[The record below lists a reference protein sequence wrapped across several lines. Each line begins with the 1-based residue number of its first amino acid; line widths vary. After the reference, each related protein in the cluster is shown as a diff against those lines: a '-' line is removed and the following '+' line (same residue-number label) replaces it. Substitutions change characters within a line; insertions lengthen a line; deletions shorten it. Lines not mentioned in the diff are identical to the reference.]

1 MASVTKEYNLK
12 VNTKGAEANVDS
24 LNEGLEQTQA
34 DLGGIE
40 NAGDQ
45 MTGGMISGF
54 KGVLTSVKGAITGLK
69 TMKGAIIATGIG
81 ALVIAVTSLAAA
93 FTNTEE
99 GQNKLNKIMGI
110 MGSVT
115 GNLIDILANLGD
127 KLIWVFTSPREALT
141 SFVELIKSQIINR
154 FNAAIDT
161 VGFLGSAIKKVFEG
175 DFSGAMDAAKSAGSS
190 YVDVLTGVENSIE
203 RATQGVKGFVKEIV
217 EEGKI
222 AGEIADKRAKA
233 DKVDRQLQIDR
244 AIANRERADLLDKA
258 VQKDAFTAKERIAF
272 LEEAGRLEEEI
283 TLKEIAAAKLRYD
296 AKVAENAL
304 AGSTKEDLDEEI
316 ALKAQLIDLE
326 TAKLTKAKLVTTQIF
341 AANAQVKAEEKAIKD
356 KEIADQKVQ
365 DDADIAA
372 VKKLGDLK
380 NAIRTAA
387 AVSED
392 EKRVLEIEKTI
403 EHYDALIELAKAN
416 GLAFEQLEKAK
427 ADKLTHI
434 RGKGAQE
441 TAEVEVKWADM
452 SGKQKTQIA
461 GATLNNLATILGT
474 ETAAGK
480 AAAIG
485 AATISTFQSAVD
497 SYKSLAGIQIVG
509 PVLGAIAAAAAIV
522 SGIANVKRITQT
534 KTPTVAG
541 VKAGPSVSGG
551 AMPTPPP
558 PPAPP
563 SLDSVASSGFDQLA
577 DAIGE
582 SVSEPVQAYVVSN
595 DVTTAQSL
603 ERNIVDGAAI
613 G

>member
-93 FTNTEE
+93 FTSTEE

-110 MGSVT
+110 MGSIT
-115 GNLIDILANLGD
+115 GNLIDILAGLGD

-203 RATQGVKGFVKEIV
+203 KATEGVKGFVKEIV
-217 EEGKI
+217 EEGKV
-222 AGEIADKRAKA
+222 AGQIADMRAKA
-233 DKVDRQLQIDR
+233 DKVERQLQIDR
-244 AIANRERADLLDKA
+244 ALADRERADLLEKA
-258 VQKDAFTAKERIAF
+258 VDTEKFTAEQRIEF
-272 LEEAGRLEEEI
+272 LKEAGRLEEEI
-283 TLKEIAAAKLRYD
+283 TNKEIAAAKLRYD

-304 AGSTKEDLDEEI
+304 AGSTKEDLDEEA
-316 ALKAQLIDLE
+316 ALKAQMIQLE
-326 TAKLTKAKLVTTQIF
+326 TAKLTKAKEVTTQLIALRSSE
-341 AANAQVKAEEKAIKD
+341 AAALKAIKD
-356 KEIADQKVQ
+356 QEIADEKEAKLLKDEEIAADKAKQEA
-365 DDADIAA
+365 ADIAELERKQQIVDAEKAIEEQRMAQREATFQNA
-372 VKKLGDLK
+372 VALAGAESKLGK
-380 NAIRTAA
+380 
-387 AVSED
+387 
-392 EKRVLEIEKTI
+392 VL
-403 EHYDALIELAKAN
+403 LLAKQLI
-416 GLAFEQLEKAK
+416 LAKEFIMDAK
-427 ADKLTHI
+427 
-434 RGKGAQE
+434 
-441 TAEVEVKWADM
+441 
-452 SGKQKTQIA
+452 
-461 GATLNNLATILGT
+461 ATIL
-474 ETAAGK
+474 K
-480 AAAIG
+480 AKNAVLNAAIKGSEAGVEVTGSVAKG
-485 AATISTFQSAVD
+485 ANAAPPPWNIPFILTALLTGASIMSAV
-497 SYKSLAGIQIVG
+497 K
-509 PVLGAIAAAAAIV
+509 GAMGATKAAAAA
-522 SGIANVKRITQT
+522 
-534 KTPTVAG
+534 AG
-541 VKAGPSVSGG
+541 GGNSGG
-551 AMPTPPP
+551 TEIAPLSITPAAAPP
-558 PPAPP
+558 PP
-563 SLDSVASSGFDQLA
+563 SLDSVASSGFNQLA
-577 DAIGE
+577 GAIGE
-582 SVSEPVQAYVVSN
+582 QSSEPVQAYVVSN

-603 ERNIVDGAAI
+603 ERNIVDGASI